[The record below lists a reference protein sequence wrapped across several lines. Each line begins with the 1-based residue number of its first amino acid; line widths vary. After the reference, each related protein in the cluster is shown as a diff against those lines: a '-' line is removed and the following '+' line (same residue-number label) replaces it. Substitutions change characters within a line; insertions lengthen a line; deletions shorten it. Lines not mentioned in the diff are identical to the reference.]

1 MSIDSDVFAVMS
13 GHAPLTALLGSG
25 SAFRMYPSVIAQGE
39 PMPAGAYAIRSDTV
53 QTLEGIVAAYQ
64 TRVVVECWAEG
75 IAEAKSVADAVV
87 SAFASAVVPVQS
99 RDGRFDVDIGLHVET
114 VEFDWWST

>member
-25 SAFRMYPSVIAQGE
+25 ASFRMYPSVIAQGE
-39 PMPAGAYAIRSDTV
+39 PMPAAAYAIRTDSV
-53 QTLEGIVAAYQ
+53 STLDGVVVANQ

-75 IAEAKSVADAVV
+75 IAQAKAVADAVV
-87 SAFASAVVPVQS
+87 GAFAAAIVPVDS
-99 RDGRFDVDIGLHVET
+99 RDGRFDPEIGLHVET
-114 VEFDWWST
+114 VEFDWWSA

>member
-25 SAFRMYPSVIAQGE
+25 AAFRMFPSVIAQGE
-39 PMPAGAYAIRSDTV
+39 PMPAGAYAIRTDTAQV
-53 QTLEGIVAAYQ
+53 LDGTVAAYQ
-64 TRVVVECWAEG
+64 TRVIVECWAEG
-75 IAEAKSVADAVV
+75 IAQAKSVADAVV
-87 SAFASAVVPVQS
+87 GAFAAVVVPMQS
-99 RDGRFDVDIGLHVET
+99 RDGRFDPEIGLHVET